1 MTKKLSVCNAYS
13 CFSASKVSNPRVS
26 KKADGRNQKPKKLKF
41 SYKEQREYEAIE
53 EDIERIES
61 EIKGIEEE
69 ILEYS
74 SDFEKLAALSEQK
87 DALDMQLLEKLERWE
102 YLSDLA
108 ARIENGETE

>member
-1 MTKKLSVCNAYS
+1 MN
-13 CFSASKVSNPRVS
+13 
-26 KKADGRNQKPKKLKF
+26 
-41 SYKEQREYEAIE
+41 I
-53 EDIERIES
+53 
-61 EIKGIEEE
+61 
-69 ILEYS
+69 S